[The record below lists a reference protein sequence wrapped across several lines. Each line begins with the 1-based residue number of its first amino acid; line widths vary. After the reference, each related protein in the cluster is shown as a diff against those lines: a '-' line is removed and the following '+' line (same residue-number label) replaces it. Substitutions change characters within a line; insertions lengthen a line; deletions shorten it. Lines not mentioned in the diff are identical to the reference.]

1 MPVLD
6 TLSQAASPNWVGKV
20 RQVSSLRGELMK
32 KNNLVVDVAVQMMAN
47 ALMGADQIDAV
58 IFGLTG
64 GVVVTP
70 GLRSIFNP
78 IHRSPAGSNSSL
90 APFITRDANNLS
102 SICNWTA
109 TYTNSGVT
117 PLSYDML
124 GLVSQN
130 DRLFAALSFPAV
142 TLSPSETIA
151 VEWSILLRG

>member
-1 MPVLD
+1 MLY
-6 TLSQAASPNWVGKV
+6 TLSQSASPHWVGKV
-20 RQVSSLRGELMK
+20 RQISSTRGELLK
-32 KNNLVVDVAVQMMAN
+32 KNNLVVDVAVQMMAH
-47 ALMGADQIDAV
+47 ALMGSDQIDGV

-78 IHRSPAGSNSSL
+78 IHRSPVGNNSSL

-102 SICNWTA
+102 SICNWVA
-109 TYTNSGVT
+109 TYTNSGVV

-142 TLSPSETIA
+142 TLSPGETIA
-151 VEWSILLRG
+151 VEWTILLRG